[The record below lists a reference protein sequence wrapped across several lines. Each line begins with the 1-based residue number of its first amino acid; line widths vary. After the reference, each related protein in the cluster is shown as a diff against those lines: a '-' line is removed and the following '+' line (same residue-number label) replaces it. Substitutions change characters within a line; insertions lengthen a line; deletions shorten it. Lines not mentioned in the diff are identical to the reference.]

1 MEKDIPSLP
10 SLPAIDFSGLDE
22 SFQDPSA
29 STFSI
34 AALQRSL
41 SKTPRPPPKVS
52 SASPSLRNSRSG
64 RDHEYGAS
72 LSRGSDDMMISDE
85 ESDTGVP
92 QAEILHGLD
101 EHSDIGESL
110 ELDLENG
117 QSGPGDGGSLGSM
130 EVGSVD
136 MEKAAQ
142 SLRNETSFSVVRT

>member
-1 MEKDIPSLP
+1 
-10 SLPAIDFSGLDE
+10 
-22 SFQDPSA
+22 
-29 STFSI
+29 
-34 AALQRSL
+34 
-41 SKTPRPPPKVS
+41 
-52 SASPSLRNSRSG
+52 
-64 RDHEYGAS
+64 
-72 LSRGSDDMMISDE
+72 MMISDE
-85 ESDTGVP
+85 ESDTNGVP

-142 SLRNETSFSVVRT
+142 SLRTETSFSVVRT